1 MLQLKRVSWGLVLLT
16 TFVCMTMVGPFAT
29 ITYAKTDS
37 KYAAMVVNAYDGR
50 VLFSRNADAKRYPA
64 SLTKMMTLY
73 MLFDALEQGKIS
85 LQTKMTVSSWAAN
98 QPPSKLG
105 LKVGSSIT
113 VEKAIRALVVKSAND
128 VAVVLAEKLGGTE
141 RKFARAMT
149 KKARAIGLKGTSFQN
164 ASGLPDP
171 RQYTTARDM
180 SLLGRK
186 LMLNYPSYYKYFG
199 VKTFTWKGRKYTTH
213 NGLLKDFAGTDG
225 IKTGYI
231 RASGFNLVSSV
242 KRDGYHLV
250 GVVMGGKSPKARDNH
265 MRQILTDQFKRVKKN
280 PLLGK
285 TLVSAPKPKSK
296 PSDRSVAVASLEP
309 ITKPETSVAMAP
321 VVEEG
326 DASYAVEDTPKL
338 SKEKET
344 VTAALMPPVRSN
356 GDPLGDLIES
366 SSASVNTSTLSTPR
380 VRIMGPVPLPT
391 EGAKIEV
398 SSLAPNANNP
408 SRMIQRLSD
417 NEAFYGIQIGAYGI
431 QELAVQRLNSAASK
445 APELFQGVVF
455 AVLPVEIQNRTVYRA
470 RIGPY
475 REVEAAAAC
484 SILQNKGIACNSVVQ
499 QSWPSSNSA
508 SN

>member
-1 MLQLKRVSWGLVLLT
+1 MFQLRRASWGFVLLAAL
-16 TFVCMTMVGPFAT
+16 VCVTLVGPFAT
-29 ITYAKTDS
+29 NTYAKTDS
-37 KYAAMVVNAYDGR
+37 KYAAMVVNAYDGQ
-50 VLFSRNADAKRYPA
+50 VLFSRNANAKRYPA

-73 MLFDALEQGKIS
+73 MLFEALEQGKIS

-128 VAVVLAEKLGGTE
+128 VAVVIAEKLGSTE
-141 RKFARAMT
+141 RKFARSMT
-149 KKARAIGLKGTSFQN
+149 KKARAIGLKGTQFQN

-171 RQYTTARDM
+171 RQYTTAKDM
-180 SLLGRK
+180 SLLGRL

-242 KRDGYHLV
+242 KRDGHHLV

-265 MRQILTDQFKRVKKN
+265 MRQILTEQFKRVKKN

-285 TLVSAPKPKSK
+285 TLVSIPKPKTK
-296 PSDRSVAVASLEP
+296 PSDRVAVATLDP
-309 ITKPETSVAMAP
+309 IAKPETTVAMAP

-326 DASYAVEDTPKL
+326 DASYAVEETPKL
-338 SKEKET
+338 SKEKDT

-366 SSASVNTSTLSTPR
+366 SSSSLTPPIPKTPT

-398 SSLAPNANNP
+398 SALAPNANNP

-431 QELAVQRLNSAASK
+431 QELAVQRLNSAAAK
-445 APELFQGVVF
+445 APELFKGVVF

-499 QSWPSSNSA
+499 QSWPSSDKA